1 MRVRQQNLNKGVF
14 VMKIGQRVLL
24 VTYSLLV
31 MAIVVLFA
39 LVVCG
44 FLGTDTTVEFIKSI
58 SGNLLYTCSIII
70 IALALIVISFCMMFL
85 GTNKRETST
94 VLKSTD
100 NGSIRISIDTVNT
113 IAAKAVK
120 GVAGVRDARVNAAN
134 TEKGMVINV
143 KIALMSETVVPEVT
157 LQVQSVVKSQIESV
171 VGLIVNAVPVMVD
184 NSIVANN

>member
-1 MRVRQQNLNKGVF
+1 
-14 VMKIGQRVLL
+14 MKIGQRVLL

-70 IALALIVISFCMMFL
+70 IALALIVFSFCMMFL
-85 GTNKRETST
+85 GTNKRENST
-94 VLKSTD
+94 VIKSTD

-120 GVAGVRDARVNAAN
+120 GVAGVRDAKVNAAN
-134 TEKGMVINV
+134 TADPNANQNHMSFSFAAAAKLRICRIDQVTSFLFGMHF
-143 KIALMSETVVPEVT
+143 
-157 LQVQSVVKSQIESV
+157 
-171 VGLIVNAVPVMVD
+171 
-184 NSIVANN
+184 NNKYLS